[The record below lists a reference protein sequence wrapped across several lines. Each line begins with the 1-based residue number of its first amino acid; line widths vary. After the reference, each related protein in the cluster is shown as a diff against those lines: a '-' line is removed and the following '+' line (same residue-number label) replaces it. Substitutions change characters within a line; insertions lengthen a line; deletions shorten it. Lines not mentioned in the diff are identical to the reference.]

1 MGRYY
6 YGDIEGKFAF
16 GIQSSYDPEEFGTKA
31 LEMYQYTCGCS
42 SEKGE
47 PSDCDCI
54 VEHVH
59 NYDPEN
65 GPVCDGPEGESCGPD
80 SPNGPCLK
88 PEDENVQEDE
98 FKTLKFN
105 FDDSMIPYIREQL
118 RNIYDNLY
126 DPEIKDKFL
135 DYMSEEFSGERKG
148 RTYEQLAEE
157 FNTTVSNLRE
167 QYKLYYRHEL
177 GLEICEYLEEH
188 ETCTFFGDV

>member
-1 MGRYY
+1 MGRFY

-31 LEMYQYTCGCS
+31 LELYRWTCGCS
-42 SEKGE
+42 SEKGK

-65 GPVCDGPEGESCGPD
+65 GPVCDGPD

-88 PEDENVQEDE
+88 TEDENIQDTD

-105 FDDSMIPYIREQL
+105 FDDSMLDYIEEQL
-118 RNIYDNLY
+118 QNIENSY
-126 DPEIKDKFL
+126 DPTIKEKYLEYMNGENDRKTAQEL
-135 DYMSEEFSGERKG
+135 ADY
-148 RTYEQLAEE
+148 L
-157 FNTTVSNLRE
+157 NTTIQNL
-167 QYKLYYRHEL
+167 QIQAKLFYRYEL
-177 GLEICEYLEEH
+177 GKEIHDYLLEH
-188 ETCTFFGDV
+188 GTCTFRGDV